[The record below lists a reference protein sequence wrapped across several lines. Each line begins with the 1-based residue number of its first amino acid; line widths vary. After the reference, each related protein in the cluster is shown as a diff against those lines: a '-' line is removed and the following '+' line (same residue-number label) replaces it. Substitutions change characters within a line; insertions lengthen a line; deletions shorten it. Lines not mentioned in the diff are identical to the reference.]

1 MLLSSGV
8 EARRR
13 GAIMKSHFAGPPA
26 SRLDGLVEDYRQW
39 LVTERSLASNTVRC
53 RVADARLF
61 LSEFADRD
69 LGSLMLADV
78 TGFMVRHCQRLSV
91 ENAKRLAGGLRCL
104 LGYLYVQGLTDRD
117 LSSGVPAP
125 SGPHGG
131 NFPRWLHGDD
141 VAALLAAGATD
152 RTARGLRDHAIV
164 VVLARLGLRAAE
176 VVALGLDDLDWRA
189 GEIVIRGKGA
199 RVERLPLPVDV
210 GEAVVAYLERGR
222 PPSACRALFV
232 GTNRPWRGLSYSTI
246 WAVVNR
252 ACLGAGVAPVG
263 AHRLRHSAA
272 TAMLRA
278 GASLEEIAQVL
289 RQRSSAVTA
298 LYAKVDFVAL
308 RTLAMPW
315 PGGRP

>member
-1 MLLSSGV
+1 
-8 EARRR
+8 
-13 GAIMKSHFAGPPA
+13 MKSHLGGPPA
-26 SRLDGLVEDYRQW
+26 SGLDGLVEDYRPW
-39 LVTERSLASNTVRC
+39 LVSERSLAPITVRH
-53 RVADARLF
+53 RVEDARLF

-78 TGFMVRHCQRLSV
+78 TGFMVGHSQGLSV
-91 ENAKRLAGGLRCL
+91 ENAKRLAGGLRSLFC
-104 LGYLYVQGLTDRD
+104 YLFALGLTGRD

-131 NFPRWLHGDD
+131 NLPRWLNSDD
-141 VAALLAAGATD
+141 LAALLAVGAAD

-176 VVALGLDDLDWRA
+176 VASLSLDDLDWRA

-210 GEAVVAYLERGR
+210 GEAVVAYLEHGR

-232 GTNRPWRGLSYSTI
+232 ATNRPWTGLSYSTI
-246 WAVVNR
+246 WAAVNR
-252 ACLGAGVAPVG
+252 ACRRVGVAPVG

-315 PGGRP
+315 PGVRS

>member
-1 MLLSSGV
+1 
-8 EARRR
+8 
-13 GAIMKSHFAGPPA
+13 MKSHVGRPPA
-26 SRLDGLVEDYRQW
+26 SRLDALAQDYRQW
-39 LVTERSLASNTVRC
+39 LVTERSLAPNTVRH
-53 RVADARLF
+53 RMATAGLF
-61 LSEFADRD
+61 LSDFADRD

-91 ENAKRLAGGLRCL
+91 ENAKTLASGLRSL
-104 LGYLYVQGLTDRD
+104 LGYLYGQELTDRD

-131 NFPRWLHGDD
+131 NLPRWLPSDD
-141 VAALLAAGATD
+141 LAALVAVGATD
-152 RTARGLRDHAIV
+152 RTAKGLRDHAIV

-176 VVALGLDDLDWRA
+176 VAALSLDDVDWRA

-210 GEAVVAYLERGR
+210 GQAVVAYLEHGR
-222 PPSACRALFV
+222 PPSACRVLFV
-232 GTNRPWRGLSYSTI
+232 ATNRPWRSLSYSTI

-315 PGGRP
+315 PGVRS